1 MVNRHIGGTRFV
13 NKSVQRTL
21 ENCFANDSSEVKKRK
36 RNEEWEIVE
45 TDGEKRS
52 PDYIL
57 EERRNYRKR
66 IKYFERLIVRE
77 ESENRK
83 ITKRNWIG
91 NDSCTKRTSSK
102 IHRRSLFLSYIPS
115 TTCASFVSFLSRCRV
130 FSTRGL
136 DIYIY
141 IYTVD
146 ARTSSRL
153 NEERRKG
160 RKKGGNEDEEGSL
173 SKKLTVYK
181 KYAKESFCVATKRT
195 VRVVIARDTEEAE
208 RRGRFS
214 FRQRIT
220 QFRGSNWVVCV
231 FEISLFSAL
240 RALYLKEKE
249 KPIDIP
255 NSFCLSIRLISFI
268 SCHFI
273 RIFRVRC
280 PSISG
285 NFTRHS
291 SLIDRYRYTRSSQ

>member
-1 MVNRHIGGTRFV
+1 MHETYI
-13 NKSVQRTL
+13 VQNPST
-21 ENCFANDSSEVKKRK
+21 FAIFKLYTFDHVC
-36 RNEEWEIVE
+36 
-45 TDGEKRS
+45 
-52 PDYIL
+52 
-57 EERRNYRKR
+57 
-66 IKYFERLIVRE
+66 IVRFLL
-77 ESENRK
+77 
-83 ITKRNWIG
+83 I
-91 NDSCTKRTSSK
+91 
-102 IHRRSLFLSYIPS
+102 SLPCFFY
-115 TTCASFVSFLSRCRV
+115 TAWT
-130 FSTRGL
+130 
-136 DIYIY
+136 YIY

-240 RALYLKEKE
+240 RVLYLKEKE

-255 NSFCLSIRLISFI
+255 NSFCLSIRLIPYPLYPATLYAFFVFDAHRFPVI
-268 SCHFI
+268 L
-273 RIFRVRC
+273 RDTQV
-280 PSISG
+280 
-285 NFTRHS
+285 
-291 SLIDRYRYTRSSQ
+291 